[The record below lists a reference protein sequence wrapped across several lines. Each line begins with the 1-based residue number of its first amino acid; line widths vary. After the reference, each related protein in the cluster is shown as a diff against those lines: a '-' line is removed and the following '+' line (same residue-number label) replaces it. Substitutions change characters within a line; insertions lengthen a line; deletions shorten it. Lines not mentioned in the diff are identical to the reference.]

1 MVALL
6 LLSLLTSANSFAF
19 HPVSPMVSP
28 KVSPFSLSSAV
39 YSSSDSSAPDPIY
52 AKVGF
57 SEDAMAKGLDPK
69 MVLDKL
75 GTRDDLVAKFLKD
88 NKKFDQ
94 ERAEEEVDRFMMDRE
109 MVEKY
114 IAWEIKKAE
123 PDFQKNARDEAF
135 SDPSVIGLYAAWLVG
150 GAGIAYFK
158 NVIAGP
164 KFASGEWEPIKIHI
178 PEWVPGQDPA
188 AHGEAVV
195 GVFNEHANH
204 FFG

>member
-1 MVALL
+1 MANDFVDLDQPFNRVICAPIMPQFDNELCLTRYCSTLFSMKLSTTPKVLPKVFPKVLL
-6 LLSLLTSANSFAF
+6 LLSLLTSASSFAF
-19 HPVSPMVSP
+19 HPVSP

-94 ERAEEEVDRFMMDRE
+94 ERAEEEVRKGRR
-109 MVEKY
+109 
-114 IAWEIKKAE
+114 AE
-123 PDFQKNARDEAF
+123 HTR
-135 SDPSVIGLYAAWLVG
+135 
-150 GAGIAYFK
+150 
-158 NVIAGP
+158 
-164 KFASGEWEPIKIHI
+164 
-178 PEWVPGQDPA
+178 
-188 AHGEAVV
+188 
-195 GVFNEHANH
+195 
-204 FFG
+204 